1 MIVKVI
7 KRSGEVRDFDIEKIH
22 EAIRKA
28 FVDVTGGPQ
37 PRSFRIGV
45 EKEFAKD
52 NGTLTVEDIQDKV
65 EELLM
70 AYGYYDVAKSYILY
84 RAEHAD
90 IRLLK
95 ERQEYIDNYI
105 LSGDNAATTSETDAN
120 ANVSVK
126 NVANLYGELWKTNNR
141 RINRFDMRHWIKK
154 LYGETD
160 PGLDRQYVQDLENH
174 IFYAHDESNTAV
186 GTYYTF
192 SPREVVYAKLDG
204 EPVLA
209 SLETIYRMC
218 REREEMREKDDVWVK
233 HPKDLYVQDRN
244 GWTRVTMLT
253 RKRRHR
259 DLVVVKTSF
268 GENLVVTDNHPL
280 IVSDDISDTVE
291 AVSAMDSQQ
300 YRCGSVLSFEG
311 IDEVDLSL
319 CVDFDRVF
327 SNYIIT
333 HNRQC
338 PYYFSKRYVK
348 MDRSLGY
355 VVGFFIGDGNYNNTS
370 DHIIFSQKEQEIL
383 NRLSEMLFESFGIVS
398 YIEYNQGIEKYYLTI
413 CSKILSDFFRNF
425 LGIKDKAHNKCL
437 PVNLLSFNEEF
448 AKGIIEGLID
458 SDGTVQEDCSIQI
471 RLASR
476 ECIQQLTMLLRYFGY
491 GVSNSTQ
498 STVFGNNNKIK
509 TNYTIWGIIFTHCPS
524 GVPFDYSIKWKERVT
539 RCVDKFL
546 KYSEGWSKVTKVTP
560 LVNASF
566 LELCEFIYDVTTE
579 SHTFVC
585 NNLWV
590 HNCKAVSMWDFLIH
604 GTSSLDNGGHS
615 APHNLHSFA
624 GQFCNLVF
632 LNSSQCK
639 GAVAYAEI
647 FLCMSYYCRK
657 DFDFEDGWLNHVDD
671 IVSIKPRK
679 TLRQM
684 LCQYFQQITY
694 SINQPA
700 GNRGFQSPFTN
711 ISYFDHN
718 YWNAVFQ
725 DFVFPDGSRPSW
737 EEVDFLQR
745 LYMKWFNEERTHTLL
760 TFPVETMALLSD
772 GKDIIDKDYKN
783 LTAEMYAE
791 GHSFFTYISDN
802 PDSLASCCRLRNEIQ
817 ENTFSFTNGLTGVQT
832 GSANVITLNMSRI
845 IQNWAREKG
854 FSRDFLKE
862 HFFEVSESFVEYLKV
877 ILERYYKYQ
886 TAYKERLY
894 NLERHNMLTASNAG
908 YISMSKLY
916 STCGLNGLNEAAEF
930 VGLQCRYNE
939 PYKRF
944 CKLVTGTISSE
955 NRRHNKP
962 GYLFNTELVPAEN
975 LSSKNYNW
983 DKEDGYWVPG
993 DRVLYNSYFYK
1004 ADDPA
1009 TGVLEKFRLHGRDF
1023 TSTLDG
1029 GVGLHCNLQEHLSK
1043 EQYMR
1048 LIEFAVANGT
1058 SYFTFNV
1065 PNSECTNRDC
1075 HLIVK
1080 RPLDV
1085 CPRCGAPMNQYT
1097 RIIGYLR
1104 PLKDFD
1110 RFRQIEARRRWYAP
1124 AEGATDDVPAAEEE
1138 PDA

>member
-1 MIVKVI
+1 M
-7 KRSGEVRDFDIEKIH
+7 KRGGEIRDFDIRKIH
-22 EAIRKA
+22 NAIDKA
-28 FVDVTGGPQ
+28 FQDVRKENIPEWFKLYVASYFFAESDGKLWK
-37 PRSFRIGV
+37 V
-45 EKEFAKD
+45 EE
-52 NGTLTVEDIQDKV
+52 IQDVV

-70 AYGYYDVAKSYILY
+70 ECRFYDVARSYIKY
-84 RAEHAD
+84 RGEHAD
-90 IRLLK
+90 LRLLK
-95 ERQEYIDNYI
+95 ERQQYIDSYI
-105 LSGDNAATTSETDAN
+105 LSGDNAASSSETDAN

-141 RINRFDMRHWIKK
+141 RINRFDMRRWIKK

-174 IFYAHDESNTAV
+174 IIYVHDESNTAV
-186 GTYYTF
+186 GTNYTF

-218 REREEMREKDDVWVK
+218 REREEMREKVDVWVK

-300 YRCGSVLSFEG
+300 YRCGSVLSFDG

-458 SDGTVQEDCSIQI
+458 SDGNVREDCSIQI

-509 TNYTIWGIIFTHCPS
+509 TNYTIWGIIFTHCPG

-546 KYSEGWSKVTKVTP
+546 KYSDGWSKVTKVTP

-566 LELCEFIYDVTTE
+566 LDLCEFIYDVTTE

-590 HNCKAVSMWDFLIH
+590 HNCQAVSMWDFAIH
-604 GTSSLDNGGHS
+604 GTTGLDGGGHT

-624 GQFCNLVF
+624 GQFGNLVF
-632 LNSSQCK
+632 LLSSQIK
-639 GAVAYAEI
+639 GACAYGEFFNYLDHYIAG
-647 FLCMSYYCRK
+647 
-657 DFDFEDGWLNHVDD
+657 DFGEDYHLHEDVIAWNYP
-671 IVSIKPRK
+671 KK
-679 TLRQM
+679 TMKEVIL
-684 LCQYFQQITY
+684 QYFQQITHT
-694 SINQPA
+694 INQPA
-700 GNRGFQSPFTN
+700 GNRGYQSPFTN
-711 ISYFDHN
+711 ISYYDSN
-718 YWNAVFQ
+718 YWHAVFQ
-725 DFVFPDGSRPSW
+725 DFQFPDGSRPVW
-737 EEVDFLQR
+737 ERVSYLQK
-745 LYMKWFNEERTHTLL
+745 LYMNWFNEERTKTLL

-772 GKDIIDKDYKN
+772 GKDIIDKDYKEF
-783 LTAEMYAE
+783 TAEMYAK

-854 FSRDFLKE
+854 FGRDFLKA
-862 HFFEVSESFVEYLKV
+862 HFFEVSESFVEHLKV

-886 TAYKERLY
+886 FAYKERLY
-894 NLERHNMLTASNAG
+894 NLERHGMLTASNAG

-916 STCGLNGLNEAAEF
+916 STCGINGLNEAAEF

-939 PYKRF
+939 PYQRF
-944 CKLVTGTISSE
+944 CSLVTGTISSE
-955 NRRHNKP
+955 NKRHNTP
-962 GYLFNTELVPAEN
+962 GYLFNTELVPAES

-983 DKEDGYWVPG
+983 DKEDGYWVPE

-1004 ADDPA
+1004 ADDPD
-1009 TGVLEKFRLHGRDF
+1009 TSVLEKFRLHGSEF
-1023 TSTLDG
+1023 TRTLDG
-1029 GVGLHCNLQEHLSK
+1029 GVGLHCNLAEHLSK
-1043 EQYMR
+1043 EQYLH
-1048 LIEFAVANGT
+1048 LIDVAVENGT
-1058 SYFTFNV
+1058 SYFTFNI
-1065 PNSECTNRDC
+1065 PNSECSNKEC
-1075 HLIVK
+1075 HYIVK
-1080 RPLDV
+1080 KPLDV
-1085 CPRCGAPMNQYT
+1085 CPKCGAPMNQYT

-1104 PLKDFD
+1104 PVKDFD
-1110 RFRQIEARRRWYAP
+1110 RFRRIEARRRFYAP
-1124 AEGATDDVPAAEEE
+1124 AENATEEK
-1138 PDA
+1138 

>member
-1 MIVKVI
+1 MKVM
-7 KRSGEVRDFDIEKIH
+7 KRGGEIRDFDISKIH
-22 EAIRKA
+22 NAIDKA
-28 FVDVTGGPQ
+28 FLDV
-37 PRSFRIGV
+37 R
-45 EKEFAKD
+45 KENIPEWFKLFVVSYFLAEPE
-52 NGTLTVEDIQDKV
+52 GRLWKV
-65 EELLM
+65 EEIQDEVEVLLM
-70 AYGYYDVAKSYILY
+70 EFRFYDVARSYIKY
-84 RAEHAD
+84 RGEHAD

-95 ERQEYIDNYI
+95 ERQEYIDSYI
-105 LSGDNAATTSETDAN
+105 LSGDNAASTSETDAN

-141 RINRFDMRHWIKK
+141 RINRFDMRRWIKK

-174 IFYAHDESNTAV
+174 ICYAHDESNTAV
-186 GTYYTF
+186 GTYY
-192 SPREVVYAKLDG
+192 
-204 EPVLA
+204 
-209 SLETIYRMC
+209 
-218 REREEMREKDDVWVK
+218 
-233 HPKDLYVQDRN
+233 
-244 GWTRVTMLT
+244 
-253 RKRRHR
+253 
-259 DLVVVKTSF
+259 
-268 GENLVVTDNHPL
+268 
-280 IVSDDISDTVE
+280 
-291 AVSAMDSQQ
+291 
-300 YRCGSVLSFEG
+300 
-311 IDEVDLSL
+311 
-319 CVDFDRVF
+319 
-327 SNYIIT
+327 
-333 HNRQC
+333 
-338 PYYFSKRYVK
+338 
-348 MDRSLGY
+348 
-355 VVGFFIGDGNYNNTS
+355 
-370 DHIIFSQKEQEIL
+370 
-383 NRLSEMLFESFGIVS
+383 
-398 YIEYNQGIEKYYLTI
+398 
-413 CSKILSDFFRNF
+413 
-425 LGIKDKAHNKCL
+425 
-437 PVNLLSFNEEF
+437 
-448 AKGIIEGLID
+448 
-458 SDGTVQEDCSIQI
+458 
-471 RLASR
+471 
-476 ECIQQLTMLLRYFGY
+476 
-491 GVSNSTQ
+491 
-498 STVFGNNNKIK
+498 
-509 TNYTIWGIIFTHCPS
+509 
-524 GVPFDYSIKWKERVT
+524 
-539 RCVDKFL
+539 
-546 KYSEGWSKVTKVTP
+546 
-560 LVNASF
+560 
-566 LELCEFIYDVTTE
+566 
-579 SHTFVC
+579 
-585 NNLWV
+585 
-590 HNCKAVSMWDFLIH
+590 CKAASMWDFLIH
-604 GTSSLDNGGHS
+604 GTSSLDNGGHK

-657 DFDFEDGWLNHVDD
+657 DFDYEDGWLNHVDD
-671 IVSIKPRK
+671 IVSLKPRK

-894 NLERHNMLTASNAG
+894 NLERHGMLTASNAG

-955 NRRHNKP
+955 NKRHNKP

-983 DKEDGYWVPG
+983 DKEDGYWVPEG
-993 DRVLYNSYFYK
+993 RVLYNSYFYK
-1004 ADDPA
+1004 ADDPD
-1009 TGVLEKFRLHGRDF
+1009 TSVLEKFRLHGREF
-1023 TSTLDG
+1023 TKTLDG
-1029 GVGLHCNLQEHLSK
+1029 GVGLHCNLAEHLSK
-1043 EQYMR
+1043 EQYLH
-1048 LIEFAVANGT
+1048 LIDFAVENGT
-1058 SYFTFNV
+1058 SYFTFNI
-1065 PNSECTNRDC
+1065 PNSECSNKEC
-1075 HLIVK
+1075 HYIVK
-1080 RPLDV
+1080 KPMDV
-1085 CPRCGAPMNQYT
+1085 CPKCGSPMNQYT

-1104 PLKDFD
+1104 SIKDFD
-1110 RFRQIEARRRWYAP
+1110 RFRSIEARRRYYAP
-1124 AEGATDDVPAAEEE
+1124 AEKATEEK
-1138 PDA
+1138 